1 MVKLEVNWNATEIP
15 GVYKRNLPK
24 FIDNRGSIEKLIGNF
39 DSDSFPEI
47 HWRETM
53 ITRSKKGVV
62 RGFHVPISQSEGWK
76 IITCVEGE
84 IDDLTLDLRF
94 DSPTYRF
101 IQKINLKSSDPRQI
115 LIAPGIAHGIQS
127 ITESMIVY
135 STELQNHKAQE
146 ISINPNCYENWSVD
160 LSLCVLSEKDK
171 RAVALGKIPK
181 TNWNL
186 IDSMKA
192 FSRDK

>member
-1 MVKLEVNWNATEIP
+1 
-15 GVYKRNLPK
+15 
-24 FIDNRGSIEKLIGNF
+24 
-39 DSDSFPEI
+39 
-47 HWRETM
+47 M

-62 RGFHVPISQSEGWK
+62 RGFHIPISKSEGWK
-76 IITCVEGE
+76 IITCVDGE

-101 IQKINLKSSDPRQI
+101 VQKINLRATDPKQI

-146 ISINPNCYENWSVD
+146 ISVNPNYYQNWSVN
-160 LSLCVLSEKDK
+160 LPLCLLSEKDK
-171 RAVALGKIPK
+171 RAVALDKIPR